1 MTPASLQG
9 KPFKLVV
16 FNPKGGSG
24 KTTLATNLAAWC
36 TLNGGAT
43 ALMDFDPQGCSM
55 RWLRN
60 RPDNKPP
67 IHGIA
72 AYRISQHMTRSWQ
85 LRTPPGT
92 RFLVVDTPA
101 AVPAHKITEFTQ
113 DAHAVIVPVGA
124 SDIDIHAAA
133 GFIRDLLLVAKEDR
147 RQGRVAVVANR
158 VRAGTIAQNRMLRFL
173 DTLAIPCLTVLR
185 DSQVYAHSAQLGM
198 GIHEFKPHAVRR
210 DLEQWAPLISWIE
223 RRCSPASAL
232 AGGGP
237 LAVPRNEEVAAG
249 AAGAA
254 VYKLC

>member
-1 MTPASLQG
+1 MFPGPVPA
-9 KPFKLVV
+9 KPYKLVV

-36 TLNGGAT
+36 ALQGGTT

-55 RWLRN
+55 RWLQN
-60 RPDNKPP
+60 RPDNKPR
-67 IHGIA
+67 IHGVA

-113 DAHAVIVPVGA
+113 GAHAVILPVGA

-158 VRAGTIAQNRMLRFL
+158 VRTGTIAQDRMLRFL

-210 DLEQWAPLISWIE
+210 DLEQWAPLVEWIE
-223 RRCSPASAL
+223 RRCSAASMF
-232 AGGGP
+232 GGGGAPAP
-237 LAVPRNEEVAAG
+237 LPQEDV